1 MAAVEPGWGRLTNP
15 YQRGRPNQR
24 TQELPAHGPYHGLP
38 CRRTRPK
45 SKWSCMWNA
54 LPDLTRSH
62 ARGANPL
69 VVLVWS
75 GVRLPGVTNRPF
87 WLGLHSITLLPIIT
101 SRGVKYTHNDRNSHI
116 LYSDSGPTRIRLIS
130 QASDQKEIA
139 PPHPHDPQ
147 SHTVREP
154 AILTPRPAQY
164 GRTTANTRAKQ
175 TILVK
180 IS

>member
-1 MAAVEPGWGRLTNP
+1 MPYHAAGPDQRPSGLACGTP
-15 YQRGRPNQR
+15 YQTLPDRMLAVR
-24 TQELPAHGPYHGLP
+24 THWWFWFGPGSAYQVLPTDPSGSASILLHYYQSLPAAGL
-38 CRRTRPK
+38 
-45 SKWSCMWNA
+45 N
-54 LPDLTRSH
+54 
-62 ARGANPL
+62 
-69 VVLVWS
+69 
-75 GVRLPGVTNRPF
+75 
-87 WLGLHSITLLPIIT
+87 
-101 SRGVKYTHNDRNSHI
+101 THNDRNSHI